1 MQESRVT
8 FTSDGIEIVGT
19 LRAPDREGDER
30 LPAVVVTGAL
40 SAVKEQAA
48 GTYARKLAEH
58 GLVTLVVDHRN
69 YGESGGTRRQ
79 HEDPAGKLGD
89 LRDAVGYLGTRPE
102 VDPERIGA
110 VGVCQG
116 AGYALRL
123 AAFDPRVKAYV
134 SVAGGFTSPSMMRG
148 MFGADAYRGVL
159 GMLAGAAQQ
168 RFASGQDAYLPAV
181 SSDGSPATMPFPE
194 AYEYYGTDRAKAER
208 WENRLTVDSQ
218 WQLATTDFMAA
229 ADFVSPTP
237 ALIVHGKTDMVC
249 TPQAAQEVFDRLSE
263 PKEIRWLE
271 TTNHIDLYDRDEY
284 VDSAVEKAA
293 EFLSRHLAPVPATV

>member
-1 MQESRVT
+1 LQETRVT
-8 FTSDGIEIVGT
+8 FASDGIELVGI
-19 LRAPDREGDER
+19 LRVPERAGSER

-48 GTYARKLAEH
+48 GTYAAKLADR
-58 GLVTLVVDHRN
+58 GIATLVLDHRN

-79 HEDPAGKLGD
+79 HEDPQGKLAD
-89 LRDAVGYLGTRPE
+89 LRDAVSFLASRPE
-102 VDPERIGA
+102 IDPERIGV

-116 AGYALRL
+116 GGYALRL
-123 AAFDPRVKAYV
+123 AAFDPRVKAFV
-134 SVAGGFTSPSMMRG
+134 SVAGGFTSPAMMRG
-148 MFGADAYRGVL
+148 MFGAEQYRGVL
-159 GMLAGAAQQ
+159 GMLSGAAQQ
-168 RFASGQDAYLPAV
+168 RFASGEDAYLPAV

-194 AYEYYGTDRAKAER
+194 AYEYYGTDRAKADR
-208 WENRLTVDSQ
+208 WENRLTVDTQ

-237 ALIVHGKTDMVC
+237 ALVVHGKTDMVC

-263 PKEIRWLE
+263 PKEIHWLE

-284 VDSAVEKAA
+284 VDPAVEKAA
-293 EFLSRHLAPVPATV
+293 EFLSRHLAPAPATV